1 MLDQTAAHHLSWV
14 KGLHSASLHKEHVYE
29 MNEDA
34 WSMSGVLRR
43 KDQPLVHNHEHEVAK
58 QTQEEQQLWEKYQE
72 QVVSLPKV
80 PGSNGKQQ
88 ADQTWTLKGI
98 STFKNGYSHV
108 VVSAE
113 NHAKAHVN
121 DAHDH

>member
-1 MLDQTAAHHLSWV
+1 
-14 KGLHSASLHKEHVYE
+14 
-29 MNEDA
+29 
-34 WSMSGVLRR
+34 MSGVLRR

-58 QTQEEQQLWEKYQE
+58 QTQEEQQLREEYQE

-88 ADQTWTLKGI
+88 ADQTWTLKDI

-121 DAHDH
+121 DTHYH

>member
-1 MLDQTAAHHLSWV
+1 MLDQTATHHLSWV
-14 KGLHSASLHKEHVYE
+14 EGLHSVSLHKEHVYE

-34 WSMSGVLRR
+34 RSVSGVLRR
-43 KDQPLVHNHEHEVAK
+43 KDEPLVHNHEHEVAK
-58 QTQEEQQLWEKYQE
+58 QTQEEQQLWEEYQE

-88 ADQTWTLKGI
+88 DQTWTLKDI

-121 DAHDH
+121 DTHYH